1 MGSWIGTQGDE
12 GWYIDDI
19 VITGAVQAQKPPQAD
34 LKPPATGANC
44 PAKVNACN
52 AAADD
57 GGFVVSLLVGDERY
71 FCAGGPTANAACK
84 IAKGDAGCGTGGRCV
99 DSAVSIGRRP
109 TFYPEGVRLCEA
121 HLINFDDDIYDT
133 CITVTLVGRMRRQER
148 FESVDELVV
157 QLRADVAAC
166 RNLLRDR

>member
-1 MGSWIGTQGDE
+1 MNAPRPSIRSRTTTDQVVIVGVVEHGDRRGRTIG
-12 GWYIDDI
+12 
-19 VITGAVQAQKPPQAD
+19 
-34 LKPPATGANC
+34 
-44 PAKVNACN
+44 
-52 AAADD
+52 
-57 GGFVVSLLVGDERY
+57 F
-71 FCAGGPTANAACK
+71 PTANLRLDLDHAHIEDGVYAATVRLE
-84 IAKGDAGCGTGGRCV
+84 DGRCV

-121 HLINFDDDIYDT
+121 HLIDFDDDIYDT

-166 RNLLRDR
+166 TNLLRDR

>member
-1 MGSWIGTQGDE
+1 M
-12 GWYIDDI
+12 
-19 VITGAVQAQKPPQAD
+19 
-34 LKPPATGANC
+34 
-44 PAKVNACN
+44 
-52 AAADD
+52 
-57 GGFVVSLLVGDERY
+57 
-71 FCAGGPTANAACK
+71 
-84 IAKGDAGCGTGGRCV
+84 
-99 DSAVSIGRRP
+99 SIGRRP

-121 HLINFDDDIYDT
+121 QLIDFDDDIYDT

>member
-1 MGSWIGTQGDE
+1 MNAPRPSIPSRTTTDQVVIVGVVEHGDRRGRTIG
-12 GWYIDDI
+12 
-19 VITGAVQAQKPPQAD
+19 
-34 LKPPATGANC
+34 
-44 PAKVNACN
+44 
-52 AAADD
+52 
-57 GGFVVSLLVGDERY
+57 F
-71 FCAGGPTANAACK
+71 PTANLRLDLDHAYIEDGVYAATVRLE
-84 IAKGDAGCGTGGRCV
+84 DGRCV

-121 HLINFDDDIYDT
+121 HLIDFDDDIYDT

-166 RNLLRDR
+166 TNLLRDR

>member
-1 MGSWIGTQGDE
+1 MNAPRPSIRSHTTTDQVVIVGVVEHGDRRGRTIG
-12 GWYIDDI
+12 
-19 VITGAVQAQKPPQAD
+19 
-34 LKPPATGANC
+34 
-44 PAKVNACN
+44 
-52 AAADD
+52 
-57 GGFVVSLLVGDERY
+57 F
-71 FCAGGPTANAACK
+71 PTANLRLDLDHAHIEDGVYAATVRLE
-84 IAKGDAGCGTGGRCV
+84 DGRCV

-121 HLINFDDDIYDT
+121 HLIDFDDDIYDT

-166 RNLLRDR
+166 TNLLRDR

>member
-1 MGSWIGTQGDE
+1 MNAPRSSIPSRTTTDQVVIVGVVEHGDRRGRTIG
-12 GWYIDDI
+12 
-19 VITGAVQAQKPPQAD
+19 
-34 LKPPATGANC
+34 
-44 PAKVNACN
+44 
-52 AAADD
+52 
-57 GGFVVSLLVGDERY
+57 F
-71 FCAGGPTANAACK
+71 PTANLRLDLDHAHIEDGVYAATVRLE
-84 IAKGDAGCGTGGRCV
+84 DGRCV

-121 HLINFDDDIYDT
+121 HLIDFDDDIYDT

-166 RNLLRDR
+166 TNLLRDR